1 MVNVMIEGQN
11 AEIAVEW
18 EKCFL
23 CKKDTSET
31 LLSSEKL
38 CAIFKK
44 LAGFA
49 KMMKFYLI
57 VYGLNR
63 SRKTTLNRPYKITTL
78 NMIIVAQQTMVPI
91 CLHKR

>member
-11 AEIAVEW
+11 AEIEVEW

-23 CKKDTSET
+23 CKKDTPET

-38 CAIFKK
+38 RAIFKN

-49 KMMKFYLI
+49 TNAEVLSHRLRIKSIKKDNLESTI
-57 VYGLNR
+57 
-63 SRKTTLNRPYKITTL
+63 
-78 NMIIVAQQTMVPI
+78 
-91 CLHKR
+91 

>member
-49 KMMKFYLI
+49 TNDEVLSHRLRIKSIKKDNLESTI
-57 VYGLNR
+57 
-63 SRKTTLNRPYKITTL
+63 
-78 NMIIVAQQTMVPI
+78 
-91 CLHKR
+91 